1 MTREEFYTLTLR
13 GLAVSFAVVG
23 SLFVLAPDGTIRV
36 LNAVGGAL
44 GSFTPAPE
52 SALRFWLSLGAAYMV
67 LVTLLAWVAQRDL
80 RRHRDLLWILAAG
93 KAVSSLTCLVYYL
106 FSMDAFVYLANFVV
120 DGSIALTAI
129 KIWVDV
135 PHLGDPSRVAATPK
149 SAGDESASEPGSVRD
164 ALLEAL
170 VPAGGPFPEGG
181 STPEVSA
188 AIDEFVTA
196 SGRSGVFQLGLRF
209 LDLSPFLV
217 PPLRFKRF
225 SRLPLEDRVRLL
237 EAWESSRLWPRRQVL
252 HMFKL
257 VALTHVYD
265 RPEIKARLRYPNAL
279 ERVPLEEPAVSD
291 TAT

>member
-181 STPEVSA
+181 SIPEVSA
-188 AIDEFVTA
+188 AIDELSRHPAVPGCFSSGFASSISPRSWSRRFGSSDSRGFPSRIACGSSKPGRAPA
-196 SGRSGVFQLGLRF
+196 SGRV
-209 LDLSPFLV
+209 
-217 PPLRFKRF
+217 
-225 SRLPLEDRVRLL
+225 VRSFTCSS
-237 EAWESSRLWPRRQVL
+237 SSR
-252 HMFKL
+252 
-257 VALTHVYD
+257 
-265 RPEIKARLRYPNAL
+265 
-279 ERVPLEEPAVSD
+279 
-291 TAT
+291 